1 MSLSCYVGY
10 IESQEKSQSASLR
23 LLLRLWSSA
32 RPESYNVKGLK
43 RVLAAEGLHHMW
55 LWISLMTQRES
66 LQTIS
71 RKIQATN
78 SKTLQQNPRGYKSSK
93 IHSSPLKNYLYSQ
106 ETSSGYTSDYFSA
119 GESQPGG
126 YTSCPTTPLSSRR
139 KFDFDF
145 SKPKPSQDEPSR
157 ASHRS
162 NSSSRLYSERDT
174 ATSRQPLR
182 SSSLNRI
189 PKLEKLSAPRIVE
202 TEIWKKE
209 IYRKVTEEFKE
220 YKYPSKLKK
229 SGSLPNLPHYI
240 TSVDIQVV
248 PSRTIKFPKK
258 PSTQSQHEKEIL
270 KLCGDIITELKPT
283 PVNIKLDL
291 ENDEN
296 QSTYGKINKVS
307 IKNPILKPERS
318 VETESTTNKFV
329 SVKNVQIEAE
339 PEVAPAEVYIE
350 IKKDQREEASVPVK
364 YTEKGGDLVKPG
376 PSFSGGLFQDRILN
390 EKSFGKYDVS
400 DRYRADS
407 AGEEQVE
414 TDNEPSYEEIDSDG
428 SCVSNYSKQTYT
440 VSDEDREDNR
450 KLTGGSQR
458 QSFLK
463 NYEENNFGHFE
474 NLVNI
479 LQEAVND
486 ISR

>member
-1 MSLSCYVGY
+1 
-10 IESQEKSQSASLR
+10 
-23 LLLRLWSSA
+23 
-32 RPESYNVKGLK
+32 
-43 RVLAAEGLHHMW
+43 MW

-78 SKTLQQNPRGYKSSK
+78 SRTLQNTRGHKSSK
-93 IHSSPLKNYLYSQ
+93 IQASPLKTYLYSQ
-106 ETSSGYTSDYFSA
+106 ESSSSTSGYTSDYFSA
-119 GESQPGG
+119 GETQAAG
-126 YTSCPTTPLSSRR
+126 YTSCPTTPLNTSR

-145 SKPKPSQDEPSR
+145 QKTKTSQDEPSR

-162 NSSSRLYSERDT
+162 NSSSRLYSDRDT
-174 ATSRQPLR
+174 ASRQPLR

-189 PKLEKLSAPRIVE
+189 PKVEKLSSPRIVE

-209 IYRKVTEEFKE
+209 IYQKVTEEFKE

-248 PSRTIKFPKK
+248 PSRTITFPKK
-258 PSTQSQHEKEIL
+258 TSKQSQHEKEIL

-291 ENDEN
+291 ETDDNE
-296 QSTYGKINKVS
+296 STYGKINKVS
-307 IKNPILKPERS
+307 IKNPILKAERT
-318 VETESTTNKFV
+318 VETESATDKFV

-339 PEVAPAEVYIE
+339 PEVAPEEVYIE
-350 IKKDQREEASVPVK
+350 IKKDQREEVPVTSVTSVT
-364 YTEKGGDLVKPG
+364 YTEKSRDFVKPG
-376 PSFSGGLFQDRILN
+376 PSFSGGLFQDRIST
-390 EKSFGKYDVS
+390 EKPFEKYSVCDKYS
-400 DRYRADS
+400 ADS
-407 AGEEQVE
+407 AGEEQVD
-414 TDNEPSYEEIDSDG
+414 TDNEPNYEEIDSDC
-428 SCVSNYSKQTYT
+428 SSVSNYSQQTYT
-440 VSDEDREDNR
+440 LSDDEKADKR
-450 KLTGGSQR
+450 KLTSDSQR
-458 QSFLK
+458 PSFLK

-486 ISR
+486 LR

>member
-1 MSLSCYVGY
+1 
-10 IESQEKSQSASLR
+10 
-23 LLLRLWSSA
+23 
-32 RPESYNVKGLK
+32 
-43 RVLAAEGLHHMW
+43 MW

-78 SKTLQQNPRGYKSSK
+78 SRTLQQNTGGYKSSK
-93 IHSSPLKNYLYSQ
+93 IQSSPLKTYLYSQ
-106 ETSSGYTSDYFSA
+106 ETSSSGYTSDYFSA

-126 YTSCPTTPLSSRR
+126 YTSCPTTPLNTRR
-139 KFDFDF
+139 KFEFDF
-145 SKPKPSQDEPSR
+145 NKTKTKTSQDETIRP
-157 ASHRS
+157 SHRS
-162 NSSSRLYSERDT
+162 NSSSRLYSDRDT
-174 ATSRQPLR
+174 TTTTSRQPLR

-189 PKLEKLSAPRIVE
+189 PKVEKLSAPRIVE

-209 IYRKVTEEFKE
+209 IYQKVTEEFKE

-248 PSRTIKFPKK
+248 PSRTITFPKK
-258 PSTQSQHEKEIL
+258 TSKQSQHEKEIL

-291 ENDEN
+291 ENHDNE
-296 QSTYGKINKVS
+296 SIYGKINKVS
-307 IKNPILKPERS
+307 IKNPVLKPERS
-318 VETESTTNKFV
+318 VETESTTDKFV

-339 PEVAPAEVYIE
+339 PEVAPEEVYIE
-350 IKKDQREEASVPVK
+350 IKKDQREEVAVPVK
-364 YTEKGGDLVKPG
+364 YTEKGRDLVKAG
-376 PSFSGGLFQDRILN
+376 HSFSGGLFQDRISN
-390 EKSFGKYDVS
+390 EKTLEKYSVCDKYSV
-400 DRYRADS
+400 DS
-407 AGEEQVE
+407 AGEDQVE
-414 TDNEPSYEEIDSDG
+414 TDNEPNYEEIDSDS
-428 SCVSNYSKQTYT
+428 SCLSNYSKQTYT
-440 VSDEDREDNR
+440 VSEDEREEKR
-450 KLTGGSQR
+450 KLTSDSQR
-458 QSFLK
+458 PSFLK